1 MTLGSGMVN
10 ASKRYRRVP
19 FVWTPVHRV
28 ASVSAHLIPFK
39 QVLEVEWVIG

>member
-28 ASVSAHLIPFK
+28 ALYMTHSKPMCMFDIN
-39 QVLEVEWVIG
+39 